1 MCYFLKKK
9 RNKSPPWKK
18 KKLKVERL
26 ILGKFTDFTLDLLEN
41 AVYFY
46 WLYF

>member
-1 MCYFLKKK
+1 MLFLEEKAKQVTSLK
-9 RNKSPPWKK
+9 KK
-18 KKLKVERL
+18 KKLKVERS